1 MVNGG
6 SGAAIVDVGMSGR
19 PAYDFLPPADFFE
32 PDVLGV
38 PGGPGVFNVL
48 DYGALNDASV
58 NSQPMIQA
66 AIQAAHDAG
75 GGIVYLPPGTYGLM
89 VNAKD
94 TGSIQVL
101 DNVFLKGAGQGET
114 VLRLMDGSVDDIV
127 GLVRS
132 PWGQV
137 TSNWGIADFTIDG
150 NQANTTGSVDGFY
163 TGPKPGALISDQD
176 VYVSRIEIHDVSRY
190 GFDPHERTARLTLQD
205 SVAHDNGVDGF
216 VLDMVT
222 DSDITGNTSYANGRH
237 GFNVVTSSTDLLLQ
251 SNTSHDNGGAGF
263 VVQRG
268 SENIDSPG
276 NIVISGARSYGNAR
290 EGVLVQM
297 SDNVVVTNS
306 EIRDNG
312 TAGVRLYGAS
322 HVTVENNIIANN
334 SQARA
339 EGYSEINLTAYTD
352 AFGQTYD
359 ASYNLI
365 QNNGIASIG
374 NVLSRFGIEER
385 AGSTA
390 FNEIVGNVIEGTARG
405 ALSLNGTDGIGDGS
419 IPAPPPVP
427 EPTPAPLPPAS
438 MAGDDRLI
446 GTAGDDALDG
456 GAGNDVLFGKDGDDV
471 LRGGSGN
478 DALSGGKGNDLLR
491 GNTGD
496 DVLNGN
502 SGDDRL
508 SGGQG
513 NDQLFGTSGNDTLIG
528 GRGNDDLRGG
538 SGADVLVD
546 GQGNDRLSGGSG
558 NDLLFGGRGDDVY
571 HGGSGFD
578 TLDFSRANAA
588 LNINASVK
596 TITGDGND
604 SFVSIEKIV
613 GSDFGDVFRG
623 SDGANIFDGGA
634 GDDVFRSAGGADVLT
649 GGAGDDTYNWTARDV
664 VFAGGNRGVDL
675 ITDFA
680 AGDVLDLRDLLGN
693 TAYTA
698 VSDVV
703 QLTDVAA
710 GTLVSVQVAGALQD
724 VVLLGGVHNE
734 DNGILAVG
742 DGILV

>member
-1 MVNGG
+1 MVNSG
-6 SGAAIVDVGMSGR
+6 SGAAIVDAGMSGR
-19 PAYDFLPPADFFE
+19 PAYDFLPPAAFF
-32 PDVLGV
+32 DAGV
-38 PGGPGVFNVL
+38 PAGPNVFNVL
-48 DYGALNDASV
+48 DYGALNDAGV

-114 VLRLMDGSVDDIV
+114 VLRLMDGSADDIV

-132 PWGQV
+132 PWGEV

-150 NQANTTGSVDGFY
+150 NRANTAGSVDGFY

-205 SVAHDNGVDGF
+205 NVAHDNGVDGF
-216 VLDMVT
+216 VLDMVS

-237 GFNVVTSSTDLLLQ
+237 GFNVVTTSTDLLLLD
-251 SNTSHDNGGAGF
+251 NTSYDNGGAGF

-268 SENIDSPG
+268 SENIESPG
-276 NIVISGARSYGNAR
+276 NIVISGARSFNNGR

-365 QNNGIASIG
+365 QNNGIASTG
-374 NVLSRFGIEER
+374 TVLSRFGIEER

-390 FNEIVGNVIEGTARG
+390 FNEITGNVVEGTARG
-405 ALSLNGTDGIGDGS
+405 ALSLNGTDGIGAVVDPVPV
-419 IPAPPPVP
+419 PAP
-427 EPTPAPLPPAS
+427 ANDGNDL
-438 MAGDDRLI
+438 LI
-446 GTAGDDALDG
+446 GTAGDDALNG
-456 GAGNDVLFGKDGDDV
+456 GAGDDVLFGKDGNDV

-478 DALSGGKGNDLLR
+478 DALSGGKGNDVLR
-491 GNTGD
+491 GNKGD
-496 DVLNGN
+496 DALNGN

-508 SGGQG
+508 SGGRG

-538 SGADVLVD
+538 SGADVLID

-558 NDLLFGGRGDDVY
+558 DDLLFGGRGDDVY

-578 TLDFSRANAA
+578 TLDFSRANGA
-588 LNINASVK
+588 LNIDASVK
-596 TITGDGND
+596 TITGEGND

-613 GSDFGDVFRG
+613 GSDFNDVFRG
-623 SDGANIFDGGA
+623 SDGANIFDGGD
-634 GDDVFRSAGGADVLT
+634 GDDVFRGAGGADVLT

-675 ITDFA
+675 ITDFS
-680 AGDVLDLRDLLGN
+680 AGDVLDLRDLVGN
-693 TAYTA
+693 SAYGA

-710 GTLVSVQVAGALQD
+710 GTLVSVQVAGAMRD

-734 DNGILAVG
+734 DNGILALG